1 MGQRLTDRTSSLS
14 SQPADGDLFHVVD
27 ISDTTDSADGS
38 SKKIAYA
45 NLVPDAST
53 TVEGKVE
60 LATDAEA
67 IALTDTARAITP
79 SNLLAV
85 ASLLNPIGTI
95 REFNVSTNPA
105 TLLGFGTW
113 TAHGAGKFTIAIDSG
128 DATMDTV
135 GETGGAKTVTIGQT
149 NLPNIS
155 TGAGTAHTHTQD
167 AHSHLMCDTGVTRTG
182 TGASLYVPAP
192 SGHNVQS
199 SQSVTATNQ
208 NESAHTHSLGGS
220 GTALNV
226 MNPFIVVYRWVRTA

>member
-1 MGQRLTDRTSSLS
+1 MPQKLTERTELAEA
-14 SQPADGDLFHVVD
+14 PASGDWFHIVD
-27 ISDTTDSADGS
+27 VSDTTDSAQGT
-38 SKKIAYA
+38 SKKVQSQYVTIA
-45 NLVPDAST
+45 DAST
-53 TVEGKVE
+53 TVKGKVE

-67 IALTDTARAITP
+67 IALTDTSRAITP

-135 GETGGAKTVTIGQT
+135 GETGGAKTVTIGQA

-155 TGAGTAHTHTQD
+155 TGAGTAHTHIQN
-167 AHSHLMCDTGVTRTG
+167 AHSHTITWST
-182 TGASLYVPAP
+182 TGADTYVTGAGNDA
-192 SGHNVQS
+192 SGPFNTS
-199 SQSVTATNQ
+199 STTATNQ
-208 NESAHTHSLGGS
+208 NESAHTHPLGGS

>member
-1 MGQRLTDRTSSLS
+1 M
-14 SQPADGDLFHVVD
+14 ADSKISNLNELATAPDAGDLFVIVD
-27 ISDTTDSADGS
+27 VSDTSMSASGTT
-38 SKKIAYA
+38 KKIQSS
-45 NLVPDAST
+45 NVTISDAST
-53 TVEGKVE
+53 TVKGKVE

-67 IALTDTARAITP
+67 IAFADTARAITP

-95 REFNVSTNPA
+95 REFNVSTNPS

-135 GETGGAKTVTIGQT
+135 DETGGAKTVTIGQT

-155 TGAGTAHTHTQD
+155 TGAGTAHTHTQNSHNHTVPGQSTGGSGGVRYD
-167 AHSHLMCDTGVTRTG
+167 AGTG
-182 TGASLYVPAP
+182 TPVSI
-192 SGHNVQS
+192 S
-199 SQSVTATNQ
+199 STTATNQ